1 MSLIAVLLLLL
12 PPVLPRPCSFEDPA
26 SATALLAD
34 PRVQQLEL
42 EGKRM
47 NVRYAEA
54 LGQGGRADQRPRYG
68 ADAPRDAYSRGG
80 YGPPGDYRF
89 AGGDRE
95 RDQERRDRD
104 VRHSGGGGGAA
115 TGDFKVFVGHLDP
128 SINDA
133 DLRAYFERFGPVSEA
148 VIMKEKSENDTRTA
162 GALSKL
168 IFVAVE

>member
-1 MSLIAVLLLLL
+1 LLA
-12 PPVLPRPCSFEDPA
+12 CSFEDPA

-42 EGKRM
+42 EGKKM

-54 LGQGGRADQRPRYG
+54 LGQGGRADQRARGYG
-68 ADAPRDAYSRGG
+68 AEAPRDAYSRGG

-104 VRHSGGGGGAA
+104 VRHSGGGGPGS
-115 TGDFKVFVGHLDP
+115 GDFKVFVGHLDP

-148 VIMKEKSENDTRTA
+148 VIMKEKSDNDTNRT
-162 GALSKL
+162 G
-168 IFVAVE
+168 E